1 MSTALS
7 SAKTG
12 QGLAERS
19 EHPQFLGMLRGEMFK
34 LVRQRFNWLT
44 TLGFAG
50 AVSVY
55 YLFLLGAKGIK
66 EELQQAPYEAFY
78 HIMAREGAITR
89 VFIGIVLMIATAMLI
104 GFEYQ
109 HGTIRVLLSRGVDR
123 VKLLLAKLLTLAFFG
138 LALLALAFLL
148 NVLWATLAQL
158 IISGN
163 LDAYKALNGT
173 FSANTW
179 AYVLSILISM
189 GATILLAATLTVFGR
204 SVAFGL
210 SFTILWF
217 FAENVGGE
225 IMALVYTFTNN
236 DFWLKITGYS
246 LSLNLNIL
254 PTLMVAKHV
263 GGNPVETFGGAPL
276 VQDDLTHS
284 LLTIL
289 IYSAIFVAIAV
300 TLVWRRDVQE

>member
-7 SAKTG
+7 SAATA
-12 QGLAERS
+12 QGLAARS
-19 EHPQFLGMLRGEMFK
+19 ERPQFLGMLRGEIFK

-50 AVSVY
+50 AVSIY
-55 YLFLLGAKGIK
+55 YLFLLGNKYFK
-66 EELQQAPYEAFY
+66 EDLQQSPYESLY
-78 HIMAREGAITR
+78 HVMAREGAITR

-123 VKLLLAKLLTLAFFG
+123 VKLLLAKLLTLALFG

-148 NVLWATLAQL
+148 NMLWATLAQL
-158 IISGN
+158 LIVGS

-173 FSANTW
+173 FWANTW
-179 AYVLSILISM
+179 SYILSVLISM
-189 GATILLAATLTVFGR
+189 GATILLATALTVFGR

-217 FAENVGGE
+217 FAENVGAG
-225 IMALVYTFTNN
+225 IMILVYNFTNN

-254 PTLMVAKHV
+254 PTLMVAPHQ
-263 GGNPVETFGGAPL
+263 GGSPVETIGSSPQ
-276 VQDDLTHS
+276 VHYDLTHA
-284 LLTIL
+284 LVTIL
-289 IYSAIFVAIAV
+289 IYSAIFAAVAIV
-300 TLVWRRDVQE
+300 LTWRRDVKE

>member
-7 SAKTG
+7 SATTG

-55 YLFLLGAKGIK
+55 YLFLLGAKGVK
-66 EELQQAPYEAFY
+66 DGLQQAPYESLY
-78 HIMAREGAITR
+78 HTMAREGAITR

-179 AYVLSILISM
+179 AYVLSVLISM
-189 GATILLAATLTVFGR
+189 GATILLAATLTAFGR

-225 IMALVYTFTNN
+225 IMALVSTFTNN

-254 PTLMVAKHV
+254 PTLMVAKHM
-263 GGNPVETFGGAPL
+263 GGNPVETLGGAPL
-276 VQDDLTHS
+276 VQYDLTHA

>member
-7 SAKTG
+7 SAATA
-12 QGLAERS
+12 QGLAARS
-19 EHPQFLGMLRGEMFK
+19 ERPQFLGMLRGEIFK
-34 LVRQRFNWLT
+34 LIRQRFNWLT
-44 TLGFAG
+44 IPGFAG
-50 AVSVY
+50 VVSIY
-55 YLFLLGAKGIK
+55 YLFLLGAEGFKNNL
-66 EELQQAPYEAFY
+66 LQDPYAALY
-78 HIMAREGAITR
+78 HTMAREGAITR

-123 VKLLLAKLLTLAFFG
+123 VKLLLAKLLTLALFG

-158 IISGN
+158 LIVGN

-173 FSANTW
+173 FWSNTW
-179 AYVLSILISM
+179 AYVLSVLISM
-189 GATILLAATLTVFGR
+189 GATILLGASLTVFGR

-210 SFTILWF
+210 TFTILWF
-217 FAENVGGE
+217 FAENVGAG
-225 IMALVYTFTNN
+225 IMILLYTFTNN

-254 PTLMVAKHV
+254 PTLMVAPHA
-263 GGNPVETFGGAPL
+263 GGQPVETIGSSPQ
-276 VQDDLTHS
+276 VHYDLTHT
-284 LLTIL
+284 LVTIL
-289 IYSAIFVAIAV
+289 IYSAIFASVAVAL
-300 TLVWRRDVQE
+300 TWRRDVKE